1 MMRPISDRMSSSGR
15 PLLLGLA
22 ALVALT
28 TGAAA
33 ADQGQAAPQA
43 FDIELAVERELI
55 HDEAVPYDPLDV
67 EVNDGV
73 VTLSGTVDNLLAAQR
88 AVRRARVV
96 RGVESVIDRI
106 RVEPA
111 LTYSD
116 PDLERRVERAL
127 LVDPATDEFEIQV
140 SASGGVVALSGR
152 VESYQEKLLAG
163 QVASGVSGVVEIDNR
178 IQVDYRTERSDGEIR
193 DDVARALERDVLIDA
208 GPIEVEV
215 DNGRVELSG
224 SVGSAAERRRAAL
237 DAWVAGVA
245 QVDAR
250 RLEVLDWMHTD
261 DIRSDPTP
269 DAPDDEVAAAVRD
282 ALLLD
287 PRVDS
292 GAVQVLV
299 QDGVVTLR
307 GQVDNLKARRAAS
320 DDARNTLGA
329 RTVRNRVQVRPAS
342 ELEPAELADAAAA
355 ALDRDPYLEPYD
367 LQVRARGDRIILSGT
382 VDTYFHKGQADD
394 VVARVR
400 GVAAIENNLLVD
412 DAHHPLKLSP
422 HIDTWSLTGLDWYD
436 YQPAKS
442 FESDAAV
449 HLAVEEQLA
458 WSPFVDADD
467 VEVEVAD
474 GVVTLRGEVADRHQR
489 QAAARNAL
497 EGGAVWV
504 HNRLEIAGR

>member
-1 MMRPISDRMSSSGR
+1 MMRPNTDAMSRAGR
-15 PLLLGLA
+15 PVALG
-22 ALVALT
+22 LVALLAL

-33 ADQGQAAPQA
+33 ADEADAAPQA

-55 HDEAVPYDPLDV
+55 HDDAVPYDALDI

-73 VTLSGTVDNLLAAQR
+73 VTLSGTVDNLLAKQR

-111 LTYSD
+111 PVYSD
-116 PDLERRVERAL
+116 SDLTRRVEQAL
-127 LVDPATDEFEIQV
+127 LIDPATDEFEIEV
-140 SASGGVVALSGR
+140 SASGGVIALSGR
-152 VESYQEKLLAG
+152 VESYQEKLLAAA
-163 QVASGVSGVVEIDNR
+163 VASGVSGVVEVDNR

-193 DDVARALERDVLIDA
+193 DDVARALERDVLVDA
-208 GPIEVEV
+208 RPIEISVE
-215 DNGRVELSG
+215 DGRVELGG

-250 RLEVLDWMHTD
+250 GLEVLDWMHTD
-261 DIRSDPTP
+261 DIRADPTP
-269 DAPDDEVAAAVRD
+269 DKPDNAVATAVRD

-287 PRVDS
+287 PRVDAI
-292 GAVQVLV
+292 AVQVLV
-299 QDGVVTLR
+299 RNGVVTLR
-307 GQVDNLKARRAAS
+307 GQVDNLKARRTAA
-320 DDARNTLGA
+320 DDARNTLGV
-329 RTVRNRVQVRPAS
+329 RTVRNRIQVRPAP
-342 ELEPAELADAAAA
+342 ELEPDELADAAAA

-367 LQVRARGDRIILSGT
+367 LQVRARGDRIILNGT

-394 VVARVR
+394 VVARVK

-412 DAHHPLKLSP
+412 DAHHPLVLSP
-422 HIDTWSLTGLDWYD
+422 HIDSWSLTGLDWYD

-442 FESDAAV
+442 FESDAAI

-474 GVVTLRGEVADRHQR
+474 GVVTLRGEVSDRHQR
-489 QAAARNAL
+489 QAAGRNAL

-504 HNRLEIAGR
+504 HNRLQIAGR